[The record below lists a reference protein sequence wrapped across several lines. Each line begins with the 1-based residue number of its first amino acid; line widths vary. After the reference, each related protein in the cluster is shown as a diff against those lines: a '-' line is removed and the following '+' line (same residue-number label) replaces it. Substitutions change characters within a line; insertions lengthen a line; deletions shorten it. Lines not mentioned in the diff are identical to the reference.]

1 MKNFHKQGG
10 GGATG
15 FHISYSEIHMYQKYG
30 QIMIVYDIKSILT
43 NNKHSSPVLDSISCE
58 IRKPDR
64 VSYYSNAV
72 YSQN

>member
-1 MKNFHKQGG
+1 MKKKFINGG
-10 GGATG
+10 EGSTR